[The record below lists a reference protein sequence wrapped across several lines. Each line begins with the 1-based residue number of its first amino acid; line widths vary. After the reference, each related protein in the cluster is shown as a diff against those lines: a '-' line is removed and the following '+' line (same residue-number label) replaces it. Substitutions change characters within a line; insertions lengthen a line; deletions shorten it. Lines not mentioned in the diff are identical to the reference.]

1 MKIRNFSLALLGAV
15 ALVLGMS
22 ILSATFAA
30 TSFSYTVT
38 DLGTLGGSSSQ
49 AYGINDTGQVV
60 GKADTSN
67 GLSHAF
73 LWDQGTMNDLGTVDG
88 YSYSS
93 AYKINNVGQVIGAA
107 YIDPTFGTFSPV
119 LALLWAQGAQ
129 SPPQD
134 LGSLGGNFSEA
145 IGINNRGDV
154 VGISRLD
161 NTTYNRAFLWSKG
174 KMRNLGT
181 LPNTGG
187 CSPYPSYI
195 FGTSINNKRQIV
207 GPSENCAF
215 LWEKGTMRAI
225 SSDWSDPRDINDRG
239 QVVGSGNGGA
249 TLWNLSDGTRKSLGT
264 LGTPGT
270 YISMAHGINNRGR
283 VVGGTYNP
291 RSGDIL
297 AILRN
302 PYHAFLW
309 INDTIKDLN
318 SLIPAD
324 SGWELQTAQD
334 INNFGK
340 IVGYGKHN
348 GQNKAFLLTPTWT
361 TN

>member
-22 ILSATFAA
+22 ILTATFAA
-30 TSFSYTVT
+30 TRFSYTVT

-49 AYGINDTGQVV
+49 AYGINDAGQVV
-60 GKADTSN
+60 GKADTSS
-67 GLSHAF
+67 GFRHAF

-93 AYKINNVGQVIGAA
+93 AYKINNVGQVIGSASIELEPA
-107 YIDPTFGTFSPV
+107 PDSPI
-119 LALLWAQGAQ
+119 LALLWDQGAQ
-129 SPPQD
+129 NSPQD
-134 LGSLGGNFSEA
+134 LGSLGGNRSDP

-154 VGISRLD
+154 VGLSSLD
-161 NTTYNRAFLWSKG
+161 DSTYYRAFLWSKG
-174 KMRNLGT
+174 NMRNLGT

-187 CSPYPSYI
+187 CSPYPFFI

-207 GPSENCAF
+207 GQSENCAF
-215 LWEKGTMRAI
+215 LWERGTMRAI
-225 SSDWSDPRDINDRG
+225 SSDWFAPRDINERG
-239 QVVGSGNGGA
+239 QVVGQGSEGA
-249 TLWNLSDGTRKSLGT
+249 TLWTLSDGTKKSLGT
-264 LGTPGT
+264 LGPPNT
-270 YISMAHGINNRGR
+270 YISWAHAINNRGR
-283 VVGGTYNP
+283 IVGGTYGFDGFVP
-291 RSGDIL
+291 S
-297 AILRN
+297 N

-309 INDTIKDLN
+309 TNDTIKDLN

-348 GQNKAFLLTPTWT
+348 GQTKAFLLTPTWT

>member
-22 ILSATFAA
+22 ILTATFAA

-60 GKADTSN
+60 GNADTSN

-93 AYKINNVGQVIGAA
+93 AYKINNVGQAVGSA
-107 YIDPTFGTFSPV
+107 YIEPINRTDNSPR

-134 LGSLGGNFSEA
+134 LGSLGGNRSDA
-145 IGINNRGDV
+145 YGINNRGDV
-154 VGISRLD
+154 VGLSRLD

-181 LPNTGG
+181 LSNTEG

-195 FGTSINNKRQIV
+195 FGASVNNKRQIV
-207 GPSENCAF
+207 GPSEYCAF

-239 QVVGSGNGGA
+239 QIVGNGNDGKA

-264 LGTPGT
+264 LGR
-270 YISMAHGINNRGR
+270 YISWAHGINNRGR
-283 VVGGTYNP
+283 VVGGTYDP
-291 RSGDIL
+291 RSGDMLDIS
-297 AILRN
+297 RN

-348 GQNKAFLLTPTWT
+348 GHTKAFLLTPTWT

>member
-1 MKIRNFSLALLGAV
+1 MKIRKFSLALLGAV

-22 ILSATFAA
+22 ILTATFAA

-60 GKADTSN
+60 GKADTSG

-73 LWDQGTMNDLGTVDG
+73 LWDQGTMNDLGTLDG

-93 AYKINNVGQVIGAA
+93 AFNINNVGQAVGYA
-107 YIDPTFGTFSPV
+107 YIERNSSV
-119 LALLWAQGAQ
+119 SNRALLWNQGAQ

-134 LGSLGGNFSEA
+134 LGSLGGNFSFA
-145 IGINNRGDV
+145 LDINNRGEV
-154 VGISRLD
+154 VGTSSLSDD
-161 NTTYNRAFLWSKG
+161 NSSNQSRAFLWSKG
-174 KMRNLGT
+174 NMRNLGI
-181 LPNTGG
+181 LSNSDFSAGL
-187 CSPYPSYI
+187 
-195 FGTSINNKRQIV
+195 SINNKRQIV
-207 GPSENCAF
+207 GRTAAAAF

-225 SSDWSDPRDINDRG
+225 NTNGKGMYHMASDINERG
-239 QVVGSGNGGA
+239 QAVGVGDNTEA
-249 TLWNLSDGTRKSLGT
+249 TLWNISDGTKKSLGS
-264 LGTPGT
+264 LGAPGD
-270 YISMAHGINNRGR
+270 YYSWAHAINNRGR
-283 VVGGTYNP
+283 IVGGTYENTEDLIT
-291 RSGDIL
+291 S
-297 AILRN
+297 N
-302 PYHAFLW
+302 PYHAVLW

-318 SLIPAD
+318 SFIPAN

-334 INNFGK
+334 INNFGQ

-348 GQNKAFLLTPTWT
+348 GQTKAFLLTPTWT